1 MDSSV
6 TDIATEPK
14 PSTGNALISLLYVA
28 RGLRGFG
35 DGFAIIILPA
45 YMTALGYDA
54 IAVGIVAT
62 ASLLGTALL
71 TLIIGWIAPRHDL
84 RALLI
89 FGAGLMAA
97 TGLAFPGVEHFVLI
111 VLVAFIGTI
120 NPSGGDLGVL
130 VPLEHA
136 VLAKSATDDRRTQ
149 VFARYSLI
157 GALCTAAG
165 SLAAT
170 LPDLLVSHGGTT
182 LGAFRLMFYAYA
194 ALGIL
199 SAALYRHVP
208 HARGEERAPQTPL
221 GPSRGT
227 VYKLAALFSIDA
239 FAGGFVAQSLLVLW
253 LFERF
258 DLSLSAAGLF
268 FFWSSTLSAFSYPVA
283 AWIAKRIGLV
293 NTMVFTHIPSSI
305 FLILAAFS
313 PNLYLALGLLL
324 LRSAL
329 VANGCAD
336 PHLLRHGRGDAGGTA
351 GGGQRHRRA
360 AQPRIRHQPGHIRRA
375 ADDGVFRPAAGGL
388 RHAQDRLRP
397 RAAVFIPPHQA
408 AGGAGLTRRERSVLR
423 NRRLVEGCAN
433 AACQLQSIVVSPE
446 MDEEHARLL
455 VEHVA
460 VDRGDF
466 DIAGT

>member
-1 MDSSV
+1 MERGG

-14 PSTGNALISLLYVA
+14 PSTGSGLISLLYLA

-45 YMTALGYDA
+45 YMTALGFDA

-71 TLIIGWIAPRHDL
+71 TLLVGWIAPRHDL

-136 VLAKSATDDRRTQ
+136 VLAKSATDDRRTH

-170 LPDLLVSHGGTT
+170 LPDFLVAHGGTP

-208 HARGEERAPQTPL
+208 HTRGEERAQQAPL
-221 GPSRGT
+221 GPSRHT

-258 DLSLSAAGLF
+258 DLSLSTAGVF

-283 AWIAKRIGLV
+283 AWIAKRVGLV

-329 VANGCAD
+329 SQMDVPTRTSYVMAVVTPAE
-336 PHLLRHGRGDAGGTA
+336 
-351 GGGQRHRRA
+351 
-360 AQPRIRHQPGHIRRA
+360 
-375 ADDGVFRPAAGGL
+375 RPAAASVTAVPRSLASAISPAISGALLMTAFPGL
-388 RHAQDRLRP
+388 PLVVCGALKIAYDLALLYSFRH
-397 RAAVFIPPHQA
+397 IKPPEEQ
-408 AGGAGLTRRERSVLR
+408 
-423 NRRLVEGCAN
+423 EG
-433 AACQLQSIVVSPE
+433 
-446 MDEEHARLL
+446 
-455 VEHVA
+455 
-460 VDRGDF
+460 
-466 DIAGT
+466 

>member
-1 MDSSV
+1 M
-6 TDIATEPK
+6 TDIATGPK
-14 PSTGNALISLLYVA
+14 ASGRLSLIALLYVA

-54 IAVGIVAT
+54 VAVGIVAT

-71 TLIIGWIAPRHDL
+71 TLTVGWFAPRHDL

-89 FGAGLMAA
+89 FGASLMAA
-97 TGLAFPGVEHFVLI
+97 TGIAFPNVEHFILI
-111 VLVAFIGTI
+111 ALVAFIGTV

-136 VLAKSATDDRRTQ
+136 VLAQNATDASRTH

-165 SLAAT
+165 SLAAS
-170 LPDLLVSHGGTT
+170 LPDFLVARGGTE

-199 SAALYRHVP
+199 NAILYRRVP
-208 HARGEERAPQTPL
+208 HVRAEEKAPHAPL

-253 LFERF
+253 LFQRF

-283 AWIAKRIGLV
+283 AWIARRIGLV
-293 NTMVFTHIPSSI
+293 NTMVFTHIPSSM

-313 PNLYLALGLLL
+313 PNLYLALALLL

-329 VANGCAD
+329 SQMDVPTRTSYVMAVVTPAE
-336 PHLLRHGRGDAGGTA
+336 
-351 GGGQRHRRA
+351 
-360 AQPRIRHQPGHIRRA
+360 
-375 ADDGVFRPAAGGL
+375 RPAAASVTAVPRSLASAISPAISGALLMTAFSGL
-388 RHAQDRLRP
+388 PLVVCGTLKIAYDLALLFSFRH
-397 RAAVFIPPHQA
+397 IKPP
-408 AGGAGLTRRERSVLR
+408 
-423 NRRLVEGCAN
+423 
-433 AACQLQSIVVSPE
+433 
-446 MDEEHARLL
+446 EEA
-455 VEHVA
+455 
-460 VDRGDF
+460 
-466 DIAGT
+466 